1 MKTPRLH
8 PPLQQVKA
16 RFGEKAKLVEAVQSL
31 ATDALWLDRVSDTK
45 GLVKVSNAKLI
56 RLHAALTRAKEEFG
70 SRAKLV
76 AAILG
81 ASGRAK
87 DAGYRQRLESYPLPR
102 LLDVHD
108 SQARR
113 AASKQAGK
121 PGAAAPPKKRR
132 ARSKKAKLKAAA

>member
-1 MKTPRLH
+1 
-8 PPLQQVKA
+8 LQQVKA
-16 RFGEKAKLVEAVQSL
+16 RFGEKAKRVEAVQSL

-113 AASKQAGK
+113 AASKQATK
-121 PGAAAPPKKRR
+121 PEAAAPKKRR